1 MAGSIKGITIEINGD
16 TSKLSGALREAD
28 SALKE
33 TQSQLSSVE
42 RSLKFDPGNVDLLRD
57 KFMLM
62 SEKVTETK
70 SRLETLEDAQRQ
82 LDAQGVDK
90 NSQEYQALQI
100 EIDTTKSKLKGLED
114 QTKQFGSVAVQKL
127 KAVGTQLQ
135 TVGSKITNVGKNL
148 TTRLTVPII
157 AAGGASV
164 KLASDY
170 DENLNKV
177 DVAFAES
184 AEAVKDWAK
193 TATDSF
199 GLSENDALE
208 AAALFGDMGTAM
220 GLTTDD
226 AANMSTSLAGLAGDL
241 ASFKNVDIEQAM
253 NALKGVFTGET
264 ESLKNLGVVMNETN
278 LEEFANKQGLV
289 YKEMS
294 QAEKVALRYQYVL
307 ESTKN
312 AQGDYAR
319 TSDGAANSFRTMQAS
334 LENLGVAFGTEILPY
349 VVPII
354 QGITDLIKQ
363 FSELDEGTKK
373 IIITVLAVAAAI
385 GPVLV
390 VIGSVVSAIGTVISV
405 VSTLGPVIGAIGAV
419 LSGPVGIILAIIA
432 AVAALAAA
440 IYFNWDKIK
449 EWTAELGRK
458 IEAFGEDIKESWNR
472 LKADTAQKWE
482 DIKTSVKTKV
492 SDAVDSVKNKWNE
505 AKETTSKLWGAMKS
519 EVEKNGGGIKGFL
532 KTSADGWRQFIVAAW
547 EKADEKTG
555 GALSNMLSKVTTET
569 TKIKA
574 KIEEKI
580 GAAIDFIKDLPNQA
594 LQWGKDLISNFIEG
608 IKNAPANLASAASGI
623 AETIA
628 SYIHFSEPDK
638 GPLSDFHTF
647 APDMVRMFA
656 QGIENTLPAL
666 ERATSDMASAI
677 VPGMGTVQ
685 NGTTATATTYNTP
698 VNITVY
704 GAQGQDVNALADVIQ
719 ARLNRAVV
727 NQKAVFA

>member
-82 LDAQGVDK
+82 LDAQGVDR

-278 LEEFANKQGLV
+278 LEEFADKQGLV

-569 TKIKA
+569 TKIKE

>member
-82 LDAQGVDK
+82 LDAQGVDR

-677 VPGMGTVQ
+677 VPGMGTIQ

>member
-264 ESLKNLGVVMNETN
+264 ESLKNLGVVMNQTN
-278 LEEFANKQGLV
+278 LEEFADKQGLV